1 MIFVS
6 HSAVTHHYPTACFP
20 HACKSC
26 ITSISSQLHHTIGHY
41 SPCAPGSC
49 IIMHGKFDFAA
60 NLRTAADKSTTPRGR
75 KKERVSNSNES
86 LLTTEWGQQRRF
98 ITVAMTTKSNMFL
111 FHVAPVA
118 DWFSRCSAI
127 GGQIWHHPLVRT
139 QRDPA
144 WAKAS
149 TNSTL

>member
-6 HSAVTHHYPTACFP
+6 YSAVTHHYLTACFP

-26 ITSISSQLHHTIGHY
+26 ITSISSQLHHTTGHY
-41 SPCAPGSC
+41 SPCARGSC
-49 IIMHGKFDFAA
+49 IIMYGKFDFAA
-60 NLRTAADKSTTPRGR
+60 SLRTAADKSTTPRGR
-75 KKERVSNSNES
+75 KKPGKQQQWV
-86 LLTTEWGQQRRF
+86 LLTTEWGQQRRL

-111 FHVAPVA
+111 FHVSPVA

-127 GGQIWHHPLVRT
+127 GGQIWHHRLVRT

-144 WAKAS
+144 WANAS
-149 TNSTL
+149 TNGTL